1 MPTTINASNTTG
13 GAVVTGDGSGI
24 LELQSGGVTAVTIN
38 GANVTVAGTLTAT
51 GGISALT
58 TPVIVTGSSTAGAEI
73 RLPEDTDNGSNYVA
87 IKAPDALAANL
98 TFTLPSAD
106 GANGQ
111 VLVTNGSGALSFAS
125 VSTAFTATASG
136 SLTQNKGVYMNT
148 AGQVLAPV
156 YTASPADNQLPR
168 RLFPSYLSNN
178 KLSYFAYDRFRNRV
192 YGLSYNATA
201 VTNVYDLGW
210 YGFMLESNTNGT
222 ALRSEYSP
230 NSYFATGVP
239 YQTSGD
245 TEHRVSVNPFTS
257 KMLSIYRSAIA
268 GFSYALIPYGEGS
281 IYSGNPGNSFL
292 GVSGLTTPTSI
303 NCIVA
308 DELNNVWG
316 IFYKDNTS
324 QPRVARASETSVPNE
339 LTFANNTVLGAA
351 GNSIDAC
358 WDPVSGLAVVIYA
371 DKIRTVNLASGVSFG
386 TEYTYT
392 TTTTTPSE
400 VRIVYNYRLSIF
412 QITFR
417 DASGFPRC
425 VLASLSGGVFTF
437 GTEVTVNAASANYAL
452 SGFDMYADRMI
463 CYYSASSKFGT
474 ITGLNVSFGSA
485 FANPSTNAPFMI
497 TATGANSV
505 ISFLENQL
513 QSISMG
519 TTNITQPNSFIGV
532 PAANYTT
539 GQTATIIPNGNVI
552 TTSGLTPGRAYY
564 YGLDGTLLNHNTG
577 VYAGRALSST
587 QLLLGA

>member
-87 IKAPDALAANL
+87 IKAPDSLAANL

-111 VLVTNGSGALSFAS
+111 VLVTNGSGTLSFAS

-156 YTASPADNQLPR
+156 YTASPADARLPR
-168 RLFPSYLSNN
+168 QLYPSYLS
-178 KLSYFAYDRFRNRV
+178 SSSPGFFAYDRFRNRA
-192 YGLSYNATA
+192 YGFAYNATA
-201 VTNVYDLGW
+201 VTGVYPLGW
-210 YGFMLESNTNGT
+210 YGFVLEFNTNGIP
-222 ALRSEYSP
+222 LRSNLTP
-230 NSYFATGVP
+230 NSFFSTGVP
-239 YQTSGD
+239 FASGD
-245 TEHRVSVNPFTS
+245 YDVRIGLNPMTS
-257 KMLSIYRSAIA
+257 KMLAIYHSGTNAL
-268 GFSYALIPYGEGS
+268 SYAVIPYDDDS
-281 IYSGNPGNSFL
+281 IYSGNQDNAFTSI
-292 GVSGLTTPTSI
+292 SGLTTPTNI
-303 NCIVA
+303 GAIVA
-308 DELNNVWG
+308 DEVNNVWG
-316 IFYKDNTS
+316 VFYRTS
-324 QPRVARASETSVPNE
+324 GAEVRVARASETSSPDT
-339 LTFANNTVLGAA
+339 LTFTNNTALAV
-351 GNSIDAC
+351 SSFWDAC
-358 WDPVSGLAVVIYA
+358 WDPVSGLAVVIYNN
-371 DKIRTVNLASGVSFG
+371 KIRTVNLASGVTLG

-392 TTTTTPSE
+392 TTTTSPGE
-400 VRIVYNYRLSIF
+400 MRIVYNYRLNIF
-412 QITFR
+412 QITFL
-417 DASGFPRC
+417 DGSSFPRC

-437 GTEVTVNAASANYAL
+437 GTEVIVNSATSSYPV
-452 SGFDMYADRMI
+452 SGFDMYADRMV
-463 CYYSASSKFGT
+463 CYYGASSKFGT

-485 FANPSTNAPFMI
+485 FTNPLASSAFML
-497 TATGANSV
+497 TATGANSAV
-505 ISFLENQL
+505 SYREQQI
-513 QSISMG
+513 QSILMG